1 MKGRMYKQLLS
12 IALAVFLS
20 LTSFIFLSLPVNANE
35 IEVKGIQY
43 QFDDDCKY
51 VVKEAKDKKDIN
63 GKTQFGEINLDGKI
77 NSISD
82 VNGFQAYE
90 VTSGV
95 VNIKYSIDVSKDI
108 NVVDDKVKKVSNAEL
123 DLNVLSGA
131 IILQTSIDGENWLVD
146 KVYTDVLDEDSD
158 FEGTIY
164 ATNNVQQSSGCYFR
178 VVVAYKT
185 EKLVEESNL
194 WFIDTSDYEQ
204 TRWADV
210 YKFYLVDKEQGNAN
224 SVNTTPRTVFQDN
237 KYRTKVDG
245 DGYTGSEDEDVDDP
259 HYGWSLGEFTI
270 NGYTATDKDD
280 DETPVFL
287 KNVGDQVTLWFTLQ
301 QNINKLNGNEDLS
314 INDDKDSWDK
324 GFEITETNFHK
335 GALIIRQTDAEGSAG
350 DPIIYT
356 NYLEANV
363 RTGADTKVRLFEEGD
378 YEVAL
383 DYEIKDSEPLIDDVS
398 NYRVFFKFKIRN
410 SNCMIYPFDLTTSS
424 ELRDHEIAENG
435 FRLDYA
441 SSKYL
446 DVYVEQK
453 AVVFNGTSYSEDT
466 RGNKSAKDGSEY
478 TDEGIYVISV
488 MHDYNNSRTT
498 DKTIYVGSS
507 PIIKALSRNNINIS
521 DINNLLAQGYTIN
534 NEGGLVSS
542 TGVDETAEAEEEV
555 VQEENI
561 VEEEVEPTETE
572 SSVDVS
578 KETNDSS
585 APADK
590 TTKPVLMYIMPVAV
604 ILVVFGFVVYRNV
617 LKRKNN
623 SKKADEKQV
632 LDNEEE
638 EK

>member
-1 MKGRMYKQLLS
+1 MKERLCKRMMATVVS
-12 IALAVFLS
+12 LS
-20 LTSFIFLSLPVNANE
+20 LMLSSLVFVSTPVHASGTT
-35 IEVKGIQY
+35 IKGKQY
-43 QFDDDCKY
+43 QFEDDCKY
-51 VVKEAKDKKDIN
+51 VVKEAKDKKNIN

-82 VNGFQAYE
+82 VNGFQAYG

-123 DLNVLSGA
+123 DSKILSGA

-158 FEGTIY
+158 FDGNVY
-164 ATNNVQQSSGCYFR
+164 ATNNVQQASGCYFR

-204 TRWADV
+204 ARWAEV
-210 YKFYLVDKEQGNAN
+210 YKFYLVDKKQGNAN

-259 HYGWSLGEFTI
+259 HYGWSLGEFTV

-301 QNINKLNGNEDLS
+301 QDINKLNGNEDLS

-324 GFEITETNFHK
+324 GFEITETNFYK

-383 DYEIKDSEPLIDDVS
+383 DYEIKDSEPLIDNVS

-410 SNCMIYPFDLTTSS
+410 SNCMIYPFDLTTNS

-466 RGNKSAKDGSEY
+466 RGNKSAKDESVY

-542 TGVDETAEAEEEV
+542 AGVDETAEAEV
-555 VQEENI
+555 
-561 VEEEVEPTETE
+561 EVEPTETE
-572 SSVDVS
+572 ASVDVS

-590 TTKPVLMYIMPVAV
+590 TTKPVLMYILPVAV

-632 LDNEEE
+632 SDNKE
-638 EK
+638 EKK